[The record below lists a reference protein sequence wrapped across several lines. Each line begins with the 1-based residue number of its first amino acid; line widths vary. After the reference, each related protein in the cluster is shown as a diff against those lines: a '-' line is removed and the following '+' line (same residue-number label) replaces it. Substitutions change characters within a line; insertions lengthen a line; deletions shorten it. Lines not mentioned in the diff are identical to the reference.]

1 MNAAARAWELL
12 LGSFLVVLVG
22 CMSGDLDQTPSS
34 RPISHTIE
42 IRDMA
47 FHPADLRVQVG
58 DTIVWR
64 NQDFVPHT
72 ATARDSEWSSPSLA
86 QDESWKMVALRPGSE
101 EYLCEFHP
109 VMTATL
115 TVHDREPQGGS
126 P

>member
-1 MNAAARAWELL
+1 MNAAACAWRMLL
-12 LGSFLVVLVG
+12 WSSVVVLAG
-22 CMSGDLDQTPSS
+22 CLSGDPDQTPNARST
-34 RPISHTIE
+34 SHTIE

-58 DTIVWR
+58 DTIVWV

-72 ATARDSEWSSPSLA
+72 ATAQDSGWSSPSLA
-86 QDESWKMVALRPGSE
+86 QDESWKMVARRPGSE
-101 EYLCEFHP
+101 EYLCDFHP